1 MNKVY
6 KVAVIFIL
14 TMIPF
19 LGFSQIK
26 KGDYFF
32 ENYEYG
38 YALMAYE
45 FAYNEQLIQNP
56 LVARK
61 IALTHRMLGNMKE
74 SMEWYKKALHK
85 DDSSTIDMLYF
96 AEALKYQG
104 EYDEA
109 LKWYRKYNLRIPDD
123 RRAAYQLENENFLYD
138 FYKDSVFYECK
149 SLQVNTENPEFGIT
163 KYNNK
168 YLISYVGV
176 TNPEL
181 GEKYNKKASPQ
192 DMYLDVYAFGRTA
205 DNELI
210 LEDWIDGGVNSK
222 FHDGPV
228 SFCKSTGELFIT
240 RNNVDKGKP
249 VLDSKGKVNL
259 KLYVS
264 KLEGGYFGQVKE
276 LPINS
281 DDFSN
286 AHPAIS
292 PDGNTLY
299 FASNRD
305 GGFGETDLYYITRS
319 ADGWT
324 APVNLGPVLNTEGE
338 ECFPYV
344 AEDGVLYF
352 SSTGHIGAGGLDIF
366 KSVMKS
372 KNWMRPTNLGY
383 PINSRKD
390 DFGPCLDPGNES
402 GFFCSNRADNG
413 SIQDDLY
420 YFSYNPTIAIRGQSR
435 AAGDL
440 HFLDGSI
447 ARLYDDD
454 GNLLFEQKMDV
465 DGAFDFSL
473 IPDKC
478 RYKVEISNGASY
490 SKEVH
495 MIEYCDNR
503 LSLYDLGV
511 VELVELSYMAQ
522 GTVIN
527 KEDMTPVKG
536 FTATLYNA
544 ATGDQVQSLETGKD
558 GRMQFNLLSESD
570 YKLVL
575 MKEGWFA
582 RSGVFTTKGMA
593 PGIIDID
600 KYVNL
605 IFEKIEVDKAIVID
619 NIYYDYNK
627 FVVRED
633 AKPELD
639 KVVKMMMDNPSVK
652 IELSSHT
659 DARGSDKFN
668 LALSDQRAKSAAEY
682 IISKGVKDYRIIGK
696 GYGETILRNG
706 CVNDSTCSEEEHE
719 INRRTEFK
727 VLGF

>member
-1 MNKVY
+1 MNQRY
-6 KVAVIFIL
+6 KYSIIFLMLIIPLLGVA
-14 TMIPF
+14 
-19 LGFSQIK
+19 QIK

-61 IALTHRMLGNMKE
+61 IAVTHRMLGNMKE
-74 SMEWYKKALHK
+74 SMVWYKKALNK
-85 DDSSTIDMLYF
+85 DDSSAIDMLYF
-96 AEALKYQG
+96 AEALKYEG

-109 LKWYRKYNLRIPDD
+109 IKWYRKYNLRIPDD
-123 RRAAYQLENENFLYD
+123 RRAAYQLENPEFLKD
-138 FYKDSVFYECK
+138 FYKDSADYKIK
-149 SLQVNTENPEFGIT
+149 SLRVNTPNQEFGIT
-163 KYNNK
+163 KCNSK

-176 TNPEL
+176 ANPEL
-181 GEKYNKKASPQ
+181 GEKYNRKAREQ
-192 DMYLDVYAFGRTA
+192 DMYLDVYSFSRTS
-205 DNELI
+205 DNELV
-210 LEDWIDGGVNSK
+210 LEDWVDGGVNSK

-228 SFCKSTGELFIT
+228 SFSKATGELFIT
-240 RNNVDKGKP
+240 RNNVEKGKP
-249 VLDSKGKVNL
+249 VLDQNGKVNL

-264 KLEGGYFGQVKE
+264 KLDGGIFGRVEE

-305 GGFGETDLYYITRS
+305 GGFGETDIYSITRV
-319 ADGWT
+319 DGKWST
-324 APVNLGPVLNTEGE
+324 PVNLGTVINTEGE

-344 AEDGVLYF
+344 SEDGVLYF
-352 SSTGHIGAGGLDIF
+352 SSTGHAGAGGLDIF

-372 KNWMRPTNLGY
+372 HSWMRPTNMGF

-402 GFFCSNRADNG
+402 GYVCSNRADNG
-413 SIQDDLY
+413 SIQDDIY
-420 YFSYNPTIAIRGQSR
+420 YFQFNPTISIRVKVR
-435 AAGDL
+435 ASGGL
-440 HFLDGSI
+440 SFLDGSI
-447 ARLYDDD
+447 ARIYDDD
-454 GNLLFEQKMDV
+454 ANLLFESKVDV

-478 RYKVEISNGASY
+478 RYRVEITNSQEF

-495 MIEYCDNR
+495 TIEYCDNR
-503 LSLYDLGV
+503 LTLYETGV
-511 VELVELSYMAQ
+511 IELVELEYLAQ
-522 GTVIN
+522 GTILN
-527 KEDMTPVKG
+527 KLDMTPVKG
-536 FTATLYNA
+536 FIASLYNA
-544 ATGDQVQSLETGKD
+544 KTGELAKTIETGKD
-558 GRMQFNLLSESD
+558 GKMQFNLLSETD
-570 YKLVL
+570 YKLVV

-600 KYVNL
+600 RYVNL
-605 IFEKIEVDKAIVID
+605 LFEEIVMEKSIVID
-619 NIYYDYNK
+619 DIYYDYNK

-633 AKPELD
+633 AKTELD
-639 KVVKMMMDNPSVK
+639 NLVKMMEDNPTVK
-652 IELSSHT
+652 IELRSHT
-659 DARGSDKFN
+659 DARGSAKFN
-668 LALSDQRAKSAAEY
+668 LALSDKRAKAAAEY
-682 IISKGVKDYRIIGK
+682 IVSKGVKDCRIFGK
-696 GYGETILRNG
+696 GYGESVLRNG
-706 CVNDSTCSEEEHE
+706 CVNDKVCSEEEHE
-719 INRRTEFK
+719 QNRRTEFD